1 MKRFALPLIV
11 VLITSLSAFS
21 QKTAFTPQDVLN
33 VKSFSMMDMND
44 DASVIIGTIRTRRD
58 RMNIDH
64 SRYGDPNYV
73 TPSRSKLVLIN
84 TDSGDE
90 ITLLPEGSIT
100 GRVKLSP
107 GGDQL
112 AYIVYEKPDFNLYI
126 YNLSKSKSNPVKIK
140 SELKISSNSGLE
152 WTPDGKNL
160 IISLRKDG
168 WSEKGDSLFK
178 EATAG
183 PITVYDSKR
192 PFLKWEEIRSHSS
205 LSIVTLLNI
214 KTGSVKE
221 VLPEGRYSG
230 FILPENENKLIY
242 NVNIPKKTV
251 YDRRGGTDYGLYS
264 LDLDKPAEIDTI
276 RKNSEKRISINWN
289 EAKNSFAYVDSS
301 HIFLRKLS
309 EEKAVKI
316 SSDTMEI
323 VKDDTAKAKF
333 SIVRWS
339 PDDKA
344 ILASSKKGYWKIDIE
359 TREMNLVYTFP
370 EDREKAPDLR
380 IVHWSKDGNNWF
392 MSYSAKDKWE
402 RGLVKYNIDTKQFT
416 DLVKDSNLYGR
427 WQISK
432 DGNRFFYN
440 FSDGNIPNELYSAN
454 PDLTEIKQLTDL
466 NPWIK
471 SKKITRSELIKYRDS
486 DGKELNGVIY
496 YPVDYKEGK
505 QYPLVCEVYETF
517 FNNGYSYSMNLVANA
532 GYFGFKPSVNLIE
545 GYPGE
550 AWIKGITSGINKL
563 IEMELVDED
572 KLGVH
577 GTSYGGYATSLL
589 ISQTD
594 RFAAAINISG
604 KVDIISFLGDSPR
617 IGTRNYAAAEVGQDR
632 IGETLW
638 DAPMKYWA
646 TSAVM
651 FADRITTPHL
661 LLTGEGDWNVPALNT
676 RELYYAMRRLGKEVV
691 WVNYIN
697 GGHGAGNASNEADF
711 YDHWKRIIDW
721 YETHF
726 EKKDKDEKE

>member
-1 MKRFALPLIV
+1 MKQIVLFLALATLAG
-11 VLITSLSAFS
+11 LNSFS
-21 QKTAFTPQDVLN
+21 QKTDFTPQDVLN
-33 VKSFSMMDMND
+33 VKSFSMLDMND
-44 DASVIIGTIRTRRD
+44 DGSVIVGTIRTRRD

-73 TPSRSKLVLIN
+73 TPSKSKLVAIN
-84 TDSGDE
+84 TGSGE
-90 ITLLPEGSIT
+90 QTTILPEGSVV

-107 GGDQL
+107 SGNEL
-112 AYIVYEKPDFNLYI
+112 AYILYEDSDFKLYI
-126 YNLSKSKSNPVKIK
+126 YNILNSKSRQIKIK
-140 SELKISSNSGLE
+140 SDLKISSNSGLD
-152 WTPDGKNL
+152 WTSDGKGL
-160 IISLRKDG
+160 IASFRDKG

-192 PFLKWEEIRSHSS
+192 PFLKWEEIRNHSS
-205 LSIVTLLNI
+205 LSIVALLDI

-221 VLPEGRYSG
+221 ILPEGRYSG
-230 FILPENENKLIY
+230 FILPENENKIIY
-242 NVNIPKKTV
+242 NINIPKKTV
-251 YDRRGGTDYGLYS
+251 YDRSGGTEYGLYS
-264 LDLDKPAEIDTI
+264 LVLDKPAKVDTI
-276 RKNSEKRISINWN
+276 IKRTEKRISINWN

-301 HIFLRKLS
+301 HIYLRMLS
-309 EEKAVKI
+309 EEKAIKI

-323 VKDDTAKAKF
+323 VKEDTAKAKF
-333 SIVRWS
+333 SFVSWS

-344 ILASSKKGYWKIDIE
+344 ILASSKKGYWKIDID
-359 TREMNLVYTFP
+359 TKEMRLVYEFP

-380 IVHWSKDGNNWF
+380 IIHWTKDGSSWY

-402 RGLVKYNIDTKQFT
+402 RGIVKYNLDNNEFT
-416 DLVKDSNLYGR
+416 DLIKDSNLYGR
-427 WQISK
+427 WQVSK
-432 DGNRFFYN
+432 GGNRFFYN
-440 FSDGNIPNELYSAN
+440 FSDGNEPDELYYTDPEFKSQ
-454 PDLTEIKQLTDL
+454 KQLTKL

-471 SKKITRSELIKYRDS
+471 NKKITRSELIKYRDS
-486 DGKELNGVIY
+486 DGNELNGVLY
-496 YPVDYKEGK
+496 YPVDYKEGQK
-505 QYPLVCEVYETF
+505 YPLVSEIYETF
-517 FNNGYSYSMNLVANA
+517 FNNGYSYSMNLLANA

-563 IEMELVDED
+563 IEMGLVDED

-589 ISQTD
+589 ISQTN

-661 LLTGEGDWNVPALNT
+661 LLTGDGDWNVPAMNT

-691 WVNYIN
+691 WVNYTN

-711 YDHWKRIIDW
+711 YDHWKRILDW
-721 YETHF
+721 YDSHF
-726 EKKDKDEKE
+726 EKSDKTKK